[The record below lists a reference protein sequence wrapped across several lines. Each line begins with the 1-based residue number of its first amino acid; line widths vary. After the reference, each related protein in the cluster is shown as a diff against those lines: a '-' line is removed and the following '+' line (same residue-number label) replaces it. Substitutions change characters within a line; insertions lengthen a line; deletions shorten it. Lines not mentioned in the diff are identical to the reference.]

1 MHLSNFFVCRGT
13 EMLCTK
19 IHIYKLQEIDWKC
32 FWIYF
37 IYRLL
42 TIWVRR
48 KKIHILEISLK
59 ELFSKHKNWLGHPLS
74 SSDWAKNWI
83 TYITFH
89 LEWENQL
96 KVWTFRLLAHWATLV
111 SEMSD
116 TCLHC
121 IKLSIHNKL
130 YIQQLYR
137 VFKMRFSYFE
147 RL

>member
-1 MHLSNFFVCRGT
+1 MHLSNFFVYRPT

-59 ELFSKHKNWLGHPLS
+59 EPFSNHKNWLGHPLS

-83 TYITFH
+83 SWITFH
-89 LEWENQL
+89 GEWENQL
-96 KVWTFRLLAHWATLV
+96 KVGTLKLLAHWATLKSASHSMLKWNV
-111 SEMSD
+111 LLEVF
-116 TCLHC
+116 
-121 IKLSIHNKL
+121 IL
-130 YIQQLYR
+130 YFSGPSCDRNHYR
-137 VFKMRFSYFE
+137 I
-147 RL
+147 